1 MEWQELKNNVAQTP
15 AAKTIG
21 EFTFAKPCRESILIL
36 TNLYSKI
43 YLAIT
48 RLHHTARQLAKWLNK
63 FVLRAHRTA
72 SKFPCIN
79 SRCFFGR
86 DNPSKTIKSEGPG
99 WQTWCTGSRQRRATV
114 EMEPRRRRKVRK
126 RRENTCEWDPRWK
139 GSLKF

>member
-1 MEWQELKNNVAQTP
+1 LEWQELKNNVAQTP

-86 DNPSKTIKSEGPG
+86 DNPSKTIKIEGPG
-99 WQTWCTGSRQRRATV
+99 TPWQTVWQT
-114 EMEPRRRRKVRK
+114 
-126 RRENTCEWDPRWK
+126 
-139 GSLKF
+139 